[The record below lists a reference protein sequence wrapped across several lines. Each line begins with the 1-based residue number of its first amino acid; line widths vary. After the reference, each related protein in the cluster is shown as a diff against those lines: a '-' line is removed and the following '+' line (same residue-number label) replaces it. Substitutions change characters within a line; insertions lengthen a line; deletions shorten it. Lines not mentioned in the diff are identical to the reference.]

1 MVNMLQGTGE
11 MVCSKSA
18 EILEL
23 LSPLG
28 CFGDKCVPVCWAGGS
43 PPAGAVSTG
52 CTVALPQLLLLLL
65 LLLIPLWSILCFSF
79 VFFWLFKPTSFPL
92 SLCNLNVL
100 LHFHLLIQIQSRAGL
115 CLAALPWAWST
126 ISLLGIWKCLSQP
139 RTHGCTYNHGSWAV
153 KCSLIKLI
161 EEDENMQMISTQ
173 REHLESRK
181 KSSSENW
188 ELQRKLSRDEL
199 L

>member
-1 MVNMLQGTGE
+1 

-28 CFGDKCVPVCWAGGS
+28 CFGNKCVPVCWAGGS

-52 CTVALPQLLLLLL
+52 CTAALPQLLL

-79 VFFWLFKPTSFPL
+79 VFAFFLLFKPTSFPL
-92 SLCNLNVL
+92 SLSNLNVL

-115 CLAALPWAWST
+115 CLVALWST

-139 RTHGCTYNHGSWAV
+139 RAHGCTNNHGSWAI
-153 KCSLIKLI
+153 KCSLIKLV
-161 EEDENMQMISTQ
+161 EEDENIQ
-173 REHLESRK
+173 REHLESGKK

-188 ELQRKLSRDEL
+188 EL
-199 L
+199 